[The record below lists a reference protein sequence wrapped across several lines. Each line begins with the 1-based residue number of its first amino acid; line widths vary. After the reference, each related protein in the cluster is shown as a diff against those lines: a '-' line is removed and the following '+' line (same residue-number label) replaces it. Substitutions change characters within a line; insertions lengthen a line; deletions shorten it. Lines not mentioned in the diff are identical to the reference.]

1 MVYEKANSDGC
12 RFMLNCQCKKKK
24 NEQQMLTEIQS

>member
-1 MVYEKANSDGC
+1 MRALTQMDC
-12 RFMLNCQCKKKK
+12 RFMLNCQCKKEK

>member
-12 RFMLNCQCKKKK
+12 RFMLNCQCKKK